1 MQKEQ
6 AQYPYKEGTLRLMT
20 PGEITMAR
28 CVFGNHIIYHRVWI
42 HNDSYFPFG
51 LQGKRVAMSPNGE
64 VWFRKE
70 YYHPDFSSGS
80 VDERLK
86 HNFIHE
92 LGHVWQHQHGQWVR
106 TRGLFSWAAYYFYTL
121 DKPRLTDYSLEQ
133 QASIIA
139 DYWLILRY
147 GINMW
152 LYFHNNI
159 LQGEYQGND
168 KLSDIPGLYKKI
180 VTTGWLQ

>member
-70 YYHPDFSSGS
+70 YYHPDFSSGF

-92 LGHVWQHQHGQWVR
+92 SGHIWQHQHGQGQGPGGYLVGR
-106 TRGLFSWAAYYFYTL
+106 HIIFTL
-121 DKPRLTDYSLEQ
+121 LINRDSPITPLNNKPVLL
-133 QASIIA
+133 
-139 DYWLILRY
+139 LI
-147 GINMW
+147 
-152 LYFHNNI
+152 
-159 LQGEYQGND
+159 
-168 KLSDIPGLYKKI
+168 
-180 VTTGWLQ
+180 TG